1 MSFGRYYIHNYALH
15 PMTVSSGYF
24 IQQIIP
30 HLVLQ
35 AESLHQQMTPS
46 TMKANTDSLI
56 NQLVPLKP
64 LSGNQLAATAKA
76 GIVDAIVTSNIRLA
90 APTGNSGGE
99 QFRVNINI
107 ANQNFELTTNAP
119 ITTGSRLQI
128 TIAQNNL
135 ATILAIAS
143 PANRGTSGNASSTG
157 SGTVNLTGIPLS
169 ASTPLPASATTTI
182 PVAQSNSLL
191 NPSSKTL
198 PIIEQGLRQALPQQ
212 QPIKTLLPLLQKIVQ
227 QPPTNWPKELTRN
240 IAHLLKQFPSS
251 QQLQQSPAVKQA
263 IGNSGIFLETKL
275 AQLSTNAS
283 NNSKTVTGS
292 RQPTINSALGQ
303 DLKGLMQRI
312 VPLLENTTRALNAT
326 QPTST
331 AAESSAFKPP
341 LPGTQSLPLGTVE
354 TAESLKPHVSL
365 LTSPLDPTVNNNAS
379 VINSGSSNEKN
390 VDILLRQLS
399 SQLLASLARTQ
410 LNQLETLATRQQNT
424 PDNQGPVNSW
434 TLEIPIIHGKN
445 IDNLEMRID
454 QHLIDEGQGDSND
467 TGTKL
472 WTVMLAFDLHKLGKM
487 NVQLKVID
495 MSVSATVWSQL
506 ENTHREVQREI
517 DGLKSNLEKV
527 GVNVKQV
534 DCQLGLP
541 PKQNMPIYKQLVD
554 IRT

>member
-1 MSFGRYYIHNYALH
+1 
-15 PMTVSSGYF
+15 MTVSSGYF

-56 NQLVPLKP
+56 NQLVALKP
-64 LSGNQLAATAKA
+64 LSGNQLASTAKA
-76 GIVDAIVTSNIRLA
+76 GIIDAIVTSNIRLA
-90 APTGNSGGE
+90 APAGSSGGE
-99 QFRVNINI
+99 QFRVSINT

-119 ITTGSRLQI
+119 IATGSRLQI

-143 PANRGTSGNASSTG
+143 PANRGVPGNTSSTG
-157 SGTVNLTGIPLS
+157 GGVNLTGLPLS
-169 ASTPLPASATTTI
+169 TSSLPLQGNGPTTASA
-182 PVAQSNSLL
+182 AHSNSLL
-191 NPSSKTL
+191 NPSSKTR

-212 QPIKTLLPLLQKIVQ
+212 QPIKTLLPLLLKIVQ
-227 QPPTNWPKELTRN
+227 QPPTNWPKELTQN
-240 IAHLLKQFPSS
+240 VAHLLKQFPSS

-263 IGNSGIFLETKL
+263 IANSGIFLETKL

-283 NNSKTVTGS
+283 HNSKIAAGS
-292 RQPTINSALGQ
+292 SQPTSTSALGQ

-312 VPLLENTTRALNAT
+312 VPLLENTTRSLNVT

-331 AAESSAFKPP
+331 AAESPAFKLP

-354 TAESLKPHVSL
+354 PAESLKPHASL
-365 LTSPLDPTVNNNAS
+365 LTSPLDPAVNNNAS
-379 VINSGSSNEKN
+379 IVNSSSSNGKN
-390 VDILLRQLS
+390 VDVLLRQLS

-454 QHLIDEGQGDSND
+454 QHLVDEEQGDSND